1 MHLHQATSK
10 PTLMLLCQWIKAPVI
25 TIRVLAELNSLNL
38 VSYIVSKTNCS
49 MGVDAAD
56 DPGMIR
62 YSAHE
67 YEINNITL
75 ETEIN
80 NTPVMDAANAELK
93 MIKTGTQYL
102 GFP

>member
-1 MHLHQATSK
+1 
-10 PTLMLLCQWIKAPVI
+10 
-25 TIRVLAELNSLNL
+25 
-38 VSYIVSKTNCS
+38 
-49 MGVDAAD
+49 
-56 DPGMIR
+56 MIR

-75 ETEIN
+75 ETEID

-93 MIKTGTQYL
+93 MIKAGTQYL

>member
-1 MHLHQATSK
+1 
-10 PTLMLLCQWIKAPVI
+10 
-25 TIRVLAELNSLNL
+25 
-38 VSYIVSKTNCS
+38 

-75 ETEIN
+75 ETEID